1 MTSTQTQIR
10 RNVQRVGRKD
20 VNFAIAHPA
29 INDLWI
35 ILTGILPYVVAVY
48 IGITFRTVIM
58 TCKGYDY
65 TINGMD
71 LLNVALCVMVVI
83 TVRFIR
89 SYLNSTERC
98 EIQLWK
104 WLKAKRRKLLIILC
118 SEIEIF
124 LWEKSKFPNTSI
136 EYPINLRS
144 LIVRYLISI

>member
-1 MTSTQTQIR
+1 MTTAQTQIR

-65 TINGMD
+65 SINGMD
-71 LLNVALCVMVVI
+71 LLNAVLCVMVVI

-89 SYLNSTERC
+89 
-98 EIQLWK
+98 
-104 WLKAKRRKLLIILC
+104 KL
-118 SEIEIF
+118 
-124 LWEKSKFPNTSI
+124 SK
-136 EYPINLRS
+136 
-144 LIVRYLISI
+144 

>member
-48 IGITFRTVIM
+48 IGITFRTIVM

-71 LLNVALCVMVVI
+71 ILNVVLCVAMVA
-83 TVRFIR
+83 TARFI
-89 SYLNSTERC
+89 C
-98 EIQLWK
+98 EL
-104 WLKAKRRKLLIILC
+104 
-118 SEIEIF
+118 
-124 LWEKSKFPNTSI
+124 SK
-136 EYPINLRS
+136 
-144 LIVRYLISI
+144 